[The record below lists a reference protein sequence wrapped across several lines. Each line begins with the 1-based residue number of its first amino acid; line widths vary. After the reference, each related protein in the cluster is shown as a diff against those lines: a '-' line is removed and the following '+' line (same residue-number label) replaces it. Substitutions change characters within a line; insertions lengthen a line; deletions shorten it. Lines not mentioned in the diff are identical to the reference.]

1 MSGAVCGGRD
11 CSPARAWSFRE
22 LFSFFGYPM
31 SDFKELGMFSSRLGN
46 EPCSLASPNRR
57 QASQGMVRFQ
67 HLASALADD
76 NAGRHGITG
85 DDARHDRSVRNPQLI
100 DAVNPETVVHD

>member
-1 MSGAVCGGRD
+1 
-11 CSPARAWSFRE
+11 
-22 LFSFFGYPM
+22 
-31 SDFKELGMFSSRLGN
+31 
-46 EPCSLASPNRR
+46 
-57 QASQGMVRFQ
+57 MVRFE

-85 DDARHDRSVRNPQLI
+85 NDARHDRSVRDPQPI